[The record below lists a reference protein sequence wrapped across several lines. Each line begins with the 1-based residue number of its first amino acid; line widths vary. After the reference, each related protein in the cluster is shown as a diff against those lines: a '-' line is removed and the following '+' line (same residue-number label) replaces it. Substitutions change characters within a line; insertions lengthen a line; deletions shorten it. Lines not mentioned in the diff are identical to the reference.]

1 MWKDI
6 QGWENLYEV
15 NQSGEVRN
23 KLTYNLI
30 IGDINSGGYCRVCL
44 YNKNHTPPKQR
55 FFRHRLVANAF
66 IPNPDNL
73 PEVNHKDH
81 DLKNNCVTNLEWC
94 TKREN
99 ELDSRKFGTKAYKPF
114 EVVFDDGSSITFDC
128 KTHLAEFL
136 GISSALVAHWLK
148 RRSFSYSKYHIY
160 SITYKSI

>member
-23 KLTYNLI
+23 KLTHNLI

-44 YNKNHTPPKQR
+44 YNKNHTPSKQR

-81 DLKNNCVTNLEWC
+81 DLKNNCVKNLEWC

-99 ELDSRKFGTKAYKPF
+99 E
-114 EVVFDDGSSITFDC
+114 
-128 KTHLAEFL
+128 
-136 GISSALVAHWLK
+136 
-148 RRSFSYSKYHIY
+148 
-160 SITYKSI
+160 

>member
-23 KLTYNLI
+23 KLTHNLI

-44 YNKNHTPPKQR
+44 YNKNHAPPKQR